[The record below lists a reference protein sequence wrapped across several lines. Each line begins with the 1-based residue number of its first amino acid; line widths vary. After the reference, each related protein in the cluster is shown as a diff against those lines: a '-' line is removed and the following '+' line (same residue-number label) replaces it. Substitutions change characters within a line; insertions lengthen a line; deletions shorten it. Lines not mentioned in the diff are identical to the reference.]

1 MNTERLSKPKLR
13 LRNAN
18 IGQRVTLVSHEHKQ
32 PFVVESIRED
42 GYYELSHN
50 GKPYSIASPG
60 HEVKEIK

>member
-1 MNTERLSKPKLR
+1 LNTERLSKPKLR